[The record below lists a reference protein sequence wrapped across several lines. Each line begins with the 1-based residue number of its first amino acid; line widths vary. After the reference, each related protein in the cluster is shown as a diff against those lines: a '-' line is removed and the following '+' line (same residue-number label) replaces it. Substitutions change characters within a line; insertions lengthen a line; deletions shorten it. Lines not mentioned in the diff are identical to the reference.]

1 MAISG
6 VWLNTLWH
14 RHKMK
19 LYTHT
24 QEERNTSTQR
34 SVHKCLQKHYLQEPQ
49 GGSKPDDKWLKS
61 GISKQLN
68 IIQQ

>member
-1 MAISG
+1 MAIRG

-24 QEERNTSTQR
+24 QEERNIPTQR
-34 SVHKCLQKHYLQEPQ
+34 FVYKCLQKHY
-49 GGSKPDDKWLKS
+49 S
-61 GISKQLN
+61 
-68 IIQQ
+68 